1 MASTIAARWNLKF
14 LLTIAV
20 FIPFVSPICYD
31 QSPFY
36 FLGPP
41 AVENLLDDQ
50 GRIMSNKVR
59 VKWGALHNFKCVDYF
74 LVEYY
79 EIKHPEKKFVTERIE
94 RFKRFYDIDVDPC
107 TEYAVKIIASE
118 DYQGK
123 REDFKAVSSEV
134 NHKVDYT
141 PRFMTKPKVQ
151 ELKIREKKGRKK
163 RYANY
168 WQNDEPEVEVDE
180 PEPVMLRISWR
191 LAQIDYP
198 TCLDYFVLDYYD
210 ITYNESTFSRTIQ
223 RPFEPRIQ
231 YDIHSDS
238 VPCDP
243 EFRLLFPG
251 YNF

>member
-1 MASTIAARWNLKF
+1 MDTAPGLVTSCQACRLVIIIVSLFLPSAR
-14 LLTIAV
+14 
-20 FIPFVSPICYD
+20 PICYD

-41 AVENLLDDQ
+41 VVENLLDEE
-50 GRIMSNKVR
+50 GRIRSNKVR

-74 LVEYY
+74 LVEYFQKGDDSQK
-79 EIKHPEKKFVTERIE
+79 IVTPRIE
-94 RFKRFYDIDVDPC
+94 RFKRYYDIDVDPC
-107 TEYAVKIIASE
+107 TEYAVKIVASE

-123 REDFKAVSSEV
+123 REDFKAISGEV
-134 NHKVDYT
+134 YHKVDYT
-141 PRFMTKPKVQ
+141 PRFISKPKVQ
-151 ELKIREKKGRKK
+151 ELKIRENKKGRGK
-163 RYANY
+163 RYLDTRY
-168 WQNDEPEVEVDE
+168 GWQNDEEVTDE
-180 PEPVMLRISWR
+180 PVPEAFMLRISWR

-223 RPFEPRIQ
+223 RPFEKRIQ

-243 EFRLLFPG
+243 EFR
-251 YNF
+251 